1 MKDMIVR
8 IWHGYTT
15 KNNADEYQRLLRE
28 EIFVGIHNRKIEGYK
43 GIQLLRRELPDE
55 TEFITIMWFEALG
68 DVVAFAGPD
77 YENAVVPPSARKVL
91 ARYDQRSQHYTVPI
105 DNYRAL

>member
-1 MKDMIVR
+1 MISR

-28 EIFVGIHNRKIEGYK
+28 EIFVGIQNRKIKGYK
-43 GIQLLRRELPDE
+43 GIQLFRRELPDE
-55 TEFITIMWFEALG
+55 TEFITVMWFEALD

-77 YENAVVPPSARKVL
+77 YEKAVVPPVARKVL
-91 ARYDQRSQHYTVPI
+91 ARYDHRSQHYTVPI
-105 DNYRAL
+105 DNFRAI